1 MDNTS
6 DIAKIF
12 YDLTASAILSVAIIV
27 VVSLVL
33 IALSQRLLSWLAD
46 KFAGASRL
54 YLLASVP
61 LLRLLIIATSIVLI
75 VPRIVEPTVAN
86 MVALLGASG
95 LVLGF
100 GLKDY
105 FSSLIAG
112 IVTLYEMPYRPG
124 DWIEI
129 DGAYG
134 EVKHI
139 GLRTVEIVTPND
151 TNVSIPHLKM
161 WNSLIFNAN
170 DGATKLMCIADFYLN
185 PHHDGARVKQS
196 LYDVALTSP
205 FVQLEQPITIIVLEK
220 PWGTHYRLKAYP
232 IDLRQQFHFISD
244 LTIRG
249 KAALIRLGLD
259 FALVP
264 AMEQN
269 QQHKQAQ

>member
-1 MDNTS
+1 MDNSS
-6 DIAKIF
+6 DIAQIF
-12 YDLTASAILSVAIIV
+12 TDLSLSAIINVALIV
-27 VVSLVL
+27 VVALLL
-33 IALSQRLLSWLAD
+33 IALSQRLLSWVANKL
-46 KFAGASRL
+46 AGAYRL

-61 LLRLLIIATSIVLI
+61 LFRLLIIAVAIVLI
-75 VPRIVEPTVAN
+75 VPQIVEPTVAN

-124 DWIEI
+124 DWIEV

-134 EVKHI
+134 EVKQI
-139 GLRTVEIVTPND
+139 GMRTVEIITPDD
-151 TNVSIPHLKM
+151 TTVSIPHLKM
-161 WNSLIFNAN
+161 WDNLIFNAN
-170 DGATKLMCIADFYLN
+170 DGGTHLMCVADFYLN
-185 PHHDGARVKQS
+185 PHHDGDSVKQA

-205 FVQLEQPITIIVLEK
+205 YVQPEKPIAVIVIEK

-232 IDLRQQFHFISD
+232 IDLRKQFHFISD
-244 LTIRG
+244 LTVRG
-249 KAALIRLGLD
+249 KAALIRLGVD

-264 AMEQN
+264 AIQ
-269 QQHKQAQ
+269 